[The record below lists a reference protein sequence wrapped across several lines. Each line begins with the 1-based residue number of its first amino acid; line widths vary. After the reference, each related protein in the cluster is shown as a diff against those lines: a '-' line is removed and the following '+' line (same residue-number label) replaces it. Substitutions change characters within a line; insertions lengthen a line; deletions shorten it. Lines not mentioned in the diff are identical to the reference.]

1 MKNYCHQIL
10 SHTRMGFR
18 LAYFHFFM
26 IHSEVDGQG
35 HARFDNEY
43 LRYGDRYGK
52 LTFAIYGN
60 SSIVFRLAYLH
71 LTLTISKGQGQS
83 HAQLD
88 N

>member
-1 MKNYCHQIL
+1 MKNYCHQIG
-10 SHTRMGFR
+10 SHTRMGLR

-26 IHSEVDGQG
+26 THSEVDGQG
-35 HARFDNEY
+35 HAHFVNEY

-52 LTFAIYGN
+52 LTCAIYEK
-60 SSIVFRLAYLH
+60 SSMVFRLAYLH
-71 LTLTISKGQGQS
+71 LTLTISKGYVQR